1 MKKLLLAALCAAG
14 FAPLYADNAVKET
27 GVIEAGVI
35 DSRGLFVRDFGV
47 PGTSEDGVML
57 IQCGADVLPDFQDIE
72 PGVAVICSPF
82 REAELSPAQ
91 PKPADCELSWEA
103 AFVLPFKGKAEIRWT
118 CRGDTDFGTPNTA
131 FAVGDKVSGS
141 GWQCERGEESVT
153 CKNGDGHGFV
163 ISRAEQKTF

>member
-91 PKPADCELSWEA
+91 PKPADCELSWRRR
-103 AFVLPFKGKAEIRWT
+103 LC
-118 CRGDTDFGTPNTA
+118 CR
-131 FAVGDKVSGS
+131 
-141 GWQCERGEESVT
+141 
-153 CKNGDGHGFV
+153 
-163 ISRAEQKTF
+163 SRARRKFAGRVAAIPILARPIPLLPWATR